1 MNVAGISSRSRRRP
15 AAAGLLI
22 VSLFVFL
29 AGCGFQLQ
37 GRVPLSPV
45 VAAVFID
52 ASDEQSDFVQ
62 ALRRSLRQSGA
73 RLATRADEPGVAVLR
88 LERDEFVER
97 VASISSRNIPREFEV
112 TYLVRYSLDRD
123 GSRRIESE
131 ELAAS
136 RDFSFD
142 ERAVLAKL
150 REREGLREQLA
161 ADLAGRV
168 LQRLASLR

>member
-1 MNVAGISSRSRRRP
+1 MTLLSSQHMRHGRWAVVA
-15 AAAGLLI
+15 LL
-22 VSLFVFL
+22 L
-29 AGCGFQLQ
+29 AYLSGCGFQLQ

-45 VAAVFID
+45 VAVVFID
-52 ASDEQSDFVQ
+52 TADTQSDFVQ
-62 ALRRSLRQSGA
+62 ALRRGLRQGGA
-73 RLATRADEPGVAVLR
+73 RLALSASEPGATVLR
-88 LERDEFVER
+88 VERDEFVER

-112 TYLVRYSLDRD
+112 TYLVRFSFDRD
-123 GSRRIESE
+123 GVRRIESE

-142 ERAVLAKL
+142 ERAALAKL